1 MAKSMGT
8 TQFINAKLATDKP
21 IFSRAKI
28 NHMPSHPVTHLV
40 SSNRKLA
47 LILANKH
54 IQRVDQTRQEDKMET
69 LDLSKTIGQKSKV
82 HAAFID
88 PMGFH
93 LMMSLKPTGN
103 YLKILILKSFLNV
116 VFPEKS

>member
-1 MAKSMGT
+1 MAVVTKKNVI
-8 TQFINAKLATDKP
+8 TQLFQRLYYLI
-21 IFSRAKI
+21 S
-28 NHMPSHPVTHLV
+28 
-40 SSNRKLA
+40 
-47 LILANKH
+47 ILANKH

-103 YLKILILKSFLNV
+103 YLKILILNFSNTL
-116 VFPEKS
+116 